1 MPTINASKYGYM
13 ISSASG
19 TGAFATVRGAS
30 SATGTVINQSSSNNQ
45 FTVGANLGFSSKGD
59 SATLR
64 RTWWAFD
71 VTSYQSGFTITD
83 LQLQFDPTTN
93 TSTNFPIIVIKST
106 AQGNADTNL
115 TAADWNNFDTGTTYT
130 TTSTNNYWPDTN
142 SVSTLDLNSTAI
154 AAFSTGYLKVCI
166 QWVFDY
172 NGIGS
177 LTNFNGQAVVNYGY
191 TPRIVFT
198 AVASGWSGG
207 DINTVAANTDNKIN
221 TIGFSNIE
229 AVNTVSS

>member
-13 ISSASG
+13 NSSASG

-30 SATGTVINQSSSNNQ
+30 SATGTVVNQSSSNNQ
-45 FTVGANLGFSSKGD
+45 FTVRANLGFSSKGD
-59 SATLR
+59 SATLS

-130 TTSTNNYWPDTN
+130 TTSTNNFWPDTN
-142 SVSTLDLNSTAI
+142 SISTIDLNSTAI

-166 QWVFDY
+166 QWVFDF
-172 NGIGS
+172 NGIGALS
-177 LTNFNGQAVVNYGY
+177 NFNGQGVINYSY

-198 AVASGWSGG
+198 AVASGYDKTTNGVTIEEEEPTR
-207 DINTVAANTDNKIN
+207 INDVLI
-221 TIGFSNIE
+221 SSIE
-229 AVNTVSS
+229 KLNDVS